1 MASSDDAAYIRQL
14 EARRL
19 LRDLQ
24 AALDDLALELHRRAS
39 RSSLQDG
46 FGAAEAGAFV
56 DLIVALGRSVAG
68 VAPMPAPL
76 GLHTASSARDES
88 AASELEGLRGQ
99 LASVVSER
107 DGLKAEL
114 ARLSTRVRVRDARPS
129 DAQRAR
135 AEQAEAQ
142 VVRLGDRV
150 VDLESKL
157 AAYDRLGA
165 PTVLADV
172 VRRHDVCRRLGNP
185 TELEA
190 FVESAQAETA
200 MLRAVVRELT
210 IEVGWYE
217 SLLGPMILSL
227 SRQETLVASLIRS
240 AHPPP
245 LPSDTVVQP
254 LALPTMPRVLSAI
267 VGVIPDDVVRSSPSV
282 ELALEQV
289 EKASADGGTTSADA
303 PAVDDATQRLLNRV
317 RDGLRGRPELNDIHA
332 LRRHLDS
339 VCRVPSLVEMRDREQ
354 RRGLISAARA
364 AAGSRGSAI
373 AGAVLRPDFQ
383 YSIANESGRAQG
395 STDATASTGGCVPSA
410 FERKRQASPP
420 ASPHRSKV
428 RRSVSQTAS
437 DHESTLGICG
447 PGTVEPVT
455 GPTGDP

>member
-1 MASSDDAAYIRQL
+1 MAPSDDAAYIRQL
-14 EARRL
+14 AARRL

-39 RSSLQDG
+39 RSSLPDG

-88 AASELEGLRGQ
+88 AASELEALRGQ

-114 ARLSTRVRVRDARPS
+114 ARLSTRVR
-129 DAQRAR
+129 
-135 AEQAEAQ
+135 
-142 VVRLGDRV
+142 
-150 VDLESKL
+150 LE
-157 AAYDRLGA
+157 
-165 PTVLADV
+165 V
-172 VRRHDVCRRLGNP
+172 
-185 TELEA
+185 

-254 LALPTMPRVLSAI
+254 LALPTMPL
-267 VGVIPDDVVRSSPSV
+267 
-282 ELALEQV
+282 
-289 EKASADGGTTSADA
+289 
-303 PAVDDATQRLLNRV
+303 
-317 RDGLRGRPELNDIHA
+317 
-332 LRRHLDS
+332 
-339 VCRVPSLVEMRDREQ
+339 
-354 RRGLISAARA
+354 
-364 AAGSRGSAI
+364 
-373 AGAVLRPDFQ
+373 LRPDFQ
-383 YSIANESGRAQG
+383 YSIANESGHAQG
-395 STDATASTGGCVPSA
+395 STDTTASTGGCVPSA

-420 ASPHRSKV
+420 ASPHRSKHRPPEPISFDPAD
-428 RRSVSQTAS
+428 RRFKALYL
-437 DHESTLGICG
+437 STLSLYRQHARALWDRTHFFLPADG
-447 PGTVEPVT
+447 PGRSELLAQCRRRNSSMSAAFKQHYRYLMDFVRTNSFVEADIFMDPFFFWPPPVGVLLAFGRDGGSVGDCVDRLDRAEPFRVYYAHSRSRSRHPVSVCYERVFGKFVQT
-455 GPTGDP
+455 RPPSAVGPPSDDSGLRTPSAPPASPPGSPTTAVLDALRDRREGPESPRANPRTNPVS